1 MSFLNLKN
9 SILIIFL
16 SILEIFF
23 VNGKNAFELFLKVF
37 LKNFNEKELFE
48 TNFIFNSINVIII
61 QN

>member
-1 MSFLNLKN
+1 MSFVNLKN
-9 SILIIFL
+9 SVLIIFL

-48 TNFIFNSINVIII
+48 TNFIFNSINVIMI

>member
-9 SILIIFL
+9 SVLIIFL

-48 TNFIFNSINVIII
+48 TNFIFNSINVIMI